1 MLNVSTD
8 FSGLYSPFYTT
19 AKGGHMLSAQ
29 DPPPPPLAADVSM
42 SSLQCQLAV
51 ENICVATSHLT
62 DEDSIEAEQE
72 IKVAQAELFTQEALK
87 EAVRLEEELMEQLK
101 KNLQE

>member
-1 MLNVSTD
+1 MKS
-8 FSGLYSPFYTT
+8 S
-19 AKGGHMLSAQ
+19 Q

-51 ENICVATSHLT
+51 ENICVATSHLLSLIRTLRLSLLLT

-72 IKVAQAELFTQEALK
+72 IKVAQAEKFTQEALK

-101 KNLQE
+101 KGIQQQ